1 MGFFMAFLLVTA
13 AALATIPLLEEKKRG
28 AFTRWAVL
36 VAALLAAAMGV
47 QALLGNGL
55 AFTLAGNFITGPI
68 PFRIDALSGWFL
80 LVVNFTMATGA
91 TYGAGYMKA
100 YLGRSTETSIHW
112 MAYLLVQAT
121 LTLICIV
128 QNTLVFLLV
137 WEVLAVSTFLL
148 VIFEHFKK
156 ETLRSGINYLIQAH
170 LSILFL
176 TIGFVWVAARTGS
189 YDFQALADFASE
201 NNSHTGLA
209 LMLCLLVGFG
219 FKSGFV
225 PFHTWLPYAHP
236 AAPSH
241 VSGVMS
247 GVIIKIGIYGLLRC
261 LLLVK
266 TDYVALGFV
275 LLFLGVISGVYGV
288 MLAIIQHNLKKLLAY
303 HSIENIGIIGIGI
316 GLGTLG
322 LGYENPTLTVLGFAG
337 ALLHVLNHS
346 LFKSLLFYTAGSV
359 YRAVHTLNVE
369 QLGGLIKRMP
379 HTGVLFL
386 IAALAICGLP
396 PFNGF
401 VSEFLIYSGLLNG
414 LSGGPIA
421 PLSLMSALFGLAL
434 IGGLAMLCFT
444 KAFGV
449 VFLGTPRQAWQE
461 PPSEMPR
468 SMLVPQYLTLALMVG
483 IGLLPMLFF
492 KMLEA
497 PLALFT
503 AKLPSTDGLAETLA
517 HSGQMMTWVSL
528 AAAIFLALAS
538 AVYFMR
544 RKLTAGKPVEFGP
557 TWGCGYVG
565 DGSRMQYT
573 ASSFVRSY
581 RKLAEPAF
589 MLEKHKME
597 VSGIFPEGGHHE
609 THPYDKLEYAVGDL
623 PQRWTFRWFDKW
635 KFLQNGNPQYY
646 LLYGVVFI
654 VLVMLAPLIFGV
666 LKGLVEFFN
675 TI

>member
-1 MGFFMAFLLVTA
+1 MGFFLAFLLVTA

-28 AFTRWAVL
+28 VFAQWAVL
-36 VAALLAAAMGV
+36 AAALTAATMGV
-47 QALLGNGL
+47 LALLGHGL
-55 AFTLAGNFITGPI
+55 EYTLPGNFITGPI
-68 PFRIDALSGWFL
+68 PLRTDALSGWFL
-80 LVVNFTMATGA
+80 LVVNFTMVTGA
-91 TYGAGYMKA
+91 AYGAGYMKA
-100 YLGRSTETSIHW
+100 YLGRSIETSIHW
-112 MAYLLVQAT
+112 MAYLMVQAT
-121 LTLICIV
+121 LTLTCIV

-170 LSILFL
+170 LSIIFL
-176 TIGFVWVAARTGS
+176 TIGLVWVAARTGS
-189 YDFQALADFASE
+189 YDFQSLADFASE
-201 NNSHTGLA
+201 NNSRTGLA

-241 VSGVMS
+241 VSGAMS

-266 TDYVALGFV
+266 TDYVVLGFV

-303 HSIENIGIIGIGI
+303 HSIENIGIIVIGI

-379 HTGVLFL
+379 HTAVLFL

-401 VSEFLIYSGLLNG
+401 ISEFLIYSGLLHG

-449 VFLGTPRQAWQE
+449 VFLGTPRHAWHE

-468 SMLVPQYLTLALMVG
+468 SMLVPQYFTLPLIFA

-492 KMLEA
+492 KVLEA

-503 AKLPSTDGLAETLA
+503 AKLPGVGGFSEILN
-517 HSGQMMTWVSL
+517 HNGQVMTWVSL
-528 AAAIFLALAS
+528 AAAIFLALA
-538 AVYFMR
+538 AGVYFLR
-544 RKLTAGKPVEFGP
+544 KKLTAGKVADYGP

-589 MLEKHKME
+589 MIEKHKTE
-597 VSGIFPEGGHHE
+597 VSGIFPERGQHE
-609 THPYDKLEYAVGDL
+609 THPYDKMEYAVVDL

-654 VLVMLAPLIFGV
+654 VLVMLAPVIFDAV
-666 LKGLVEFFN
+666 KGLVEFFN
-675 TI
+675 SI